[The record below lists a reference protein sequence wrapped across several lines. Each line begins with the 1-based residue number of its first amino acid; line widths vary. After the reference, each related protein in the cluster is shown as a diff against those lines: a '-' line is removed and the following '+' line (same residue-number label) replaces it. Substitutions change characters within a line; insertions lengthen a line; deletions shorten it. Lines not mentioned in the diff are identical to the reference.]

1 LSHLILVIATVQIFF
16 DVVCIVVSAICAYQ
30 RTGRIKLF
38 FIFNT
43 LAFFAMFYGDI
54 YYNYFFR
61 ILKYNIADSLNMVV
75 TSSMVTFQ
83 LLQTS
88 CWILIAR
95 IKNVSLLSINNLV
108 YPMFAIILIGILIYY
123 FMNGAM
129 PVHMAW
135 YQSINIT
142 LNMLA
147 WLGAI
152 ICLSRS
158 TVYSLTILSL
168 GCLLIISA
176 ALTADSLFMFNMEK
190 LASANSVHI
199 TWTLGTIIMGI
210 GFITCLKQKDFTFC
224 PNNSIQVR
232 CCTWMSVTTLLIVVI
247 VFSLLFLF
255 CIELNYDISSLLWSM
270 PILLMFSMIASVLAG
285 NYFSNIM
292 LLPINNFLT
301 AIRFFKEGKL
311 AKADFG
317 KYENKSSLFEFNML
331 GTFINDAFIQISN
344 QLEREIKLSA
354 QIAHDI
360 RSPLTALESITRR
373 LPVDDEDKKILLRDT
388 INHIRDITNNL
399 EKNNLPDSTAGNIII
414 TQIIKLLE
422 YVISERRA
430 AFSGSNIEIISN
442 FDISCYGYFIEVVP
456 SEMKRVLTNI
466 INNAYDAVKSVK
478 NPKIVLTL
486 ERDNDTVNISISDN
500 GVGLPSN
507 LHEKVFTRGF
517 TTKENGSG
525 LGLHHAKEILNE
537 WHGHIELSSNSG
549 KGCTVKLELPAK
561 EAPIWFISQLSFLE
575 KSFIICV
582 DDSISILNAWRD
594 RFDSLKSDVILKY
607 CSSEE
612 DLDRVFSELKKV
624 PYTFLIDY
632 EFSGSSYTGIDLVT
646 KINKLNLPSVRIF
659 LVTSHSSEPEIQDFC
674 VKNEIYLISKLFSLK
689 IPINIINGSK
699 IQKIVLSKYV
709 ETKVFEKKYKN
720 ANTTLFYHEQ
730 SNLFSDLSQF
740 NISIPIY
747 VHVDLLNT
755 VLKTKLEKQAFKIRV
770 FTNLDEVMLLQ

>member
-1 LSHLILVIATVQIFF
+1 M
-16 DVVCIVVSAICAYQ
+16 
-30 RTGRIKLF
+30 
-38 FIFNT
+38 
-43 LAFFAMFYGDI
+43 AFFAMFYGDV

-75 TSSMVTFQ
+75 TSSMVAFQ

-95 IKNVSLLSINNLV
+95 IKRVSILSVNNLV
-108 YPMFAIILIGILIYY
+108 YPMFAVILIGILIHY
-123 FMNGAM
+123 FMNGTL

-135 YQSINIT
+135 YQSINIV

-158 TVYSLTILSL
+158 TSYSLTILSL
-168 GCLLIISA
+168 GCLLVISA
-176 ALTADSLFMFNMEK
+176 ALAADSLFMFNMNK

-232 CCTWMSVTTLLIVVI
+232 CCTWMSVTTLLIVI
-247 VFSLLFLF
+247 IIFSLLFLAGL
-255 CIELNYDISSLLWSM
+255 ELNYDISSLLWSM
-270 PILLMFSMIASVLAG
+270 PILLIFSMIASVLAG

-311 AKADFG
+311 AKADLD
-317 KYENKSSLFEFNML
+317 KYEKKPSLFEFNML
-331 GTFINDAFIQISN
+331 GTFINDAFFQISN

-360 RSPLTALESITRR
+360 RSPLTALESIARR
-373 LPVDDEDKKILLRDT
+373 LPVDNEDKKILLRDT

-399 EKNNLPDSTAGNIII
+399 EKNNLPDHSGMGNIVV

-430 AFSGSNIEIISN
+430 AFSSSNIEIISN
-442 FDISCYGYFIEVVP
+442 FDISCYDYFIEVDP

-466 INNAYDAVKSVK
+466 INNAYDAVHGIKT
-478 NPKIVLTL
+478 PKVILTL
-486 ERDNDTVNISISDN
+486 ERSNDEIAISISDN
-500 GVGLPSN
+500 GAGLASN
-507 LHEKVFTRGF
+507 LNEKVFTRGF
-517 TTKENGSG
+517 TTKDNGSG
-525 LGLHHAKEILNE
+525 LGLHHAKEILSD
-537 WHGHIELSSNSG
+537 WHGSIQLSSNSE
-549 KGCTVKLELPAK
+549 KGCTVKIVLPAK
-561 EAPIWFISQLSFLE
+561 EEPIWFISRLSFLE
-575 KSFIICV
+575 KSVVVCV

-594 RFDSLKSDVILKY
+594 RFNSLKANTTLKY

-612 DLDRVFSELKKV
+612 DLDRV
-624 PYTFLIDY
+624 DY
-632 EFSGSSYTGIDLVT
+632 EFSGSVYTGIDLVT
-646 KINKLNLPSVRIF
+646 KINKLNLPKSRIF

-674 VKNEIYLISKLFSLK
+674 IKNEIYLISKIFSLK
-689 IPINIINGSK
+689 IPINVIDDSK
-699 IQKIVLSKYV
+699 IEKIVLSKYI
-709 ETKVFEKKYKN
+709 ETKVFEKKYNN
-720 ANTTLFYHEQ
+720 ANKTLFYHEQ
-730 SNLFSDLSQF
+730 SNLLSDLSLF
-740 NISIPIY
+740 NVSIPVY
-747 VHVDLLNT
+747 AHVDLFNT
-755 VLKTKLEKQAFKIRV
+755 VLQDKLDQYGFKINL